1 MLIVQKYGGT
11 SLAGMSRLRAAAR
24 RVTGLARQ
32 GNQVV
37 VVVSA
42 QGDTTDMLIE
52 KATQVNRRGSAREMD
67 AYLAAGEQMSAGLM
81 TMAIGAMGYSA
92 VSLTGWQAGIR
103 TDGVHGNARIQNIDV
118 ARIRRQLDAG
128 KIVVVAGFQGV
139 DPEGDITTLGRGGSD
154 TTAVALAAWLKADR
168 CQIFTDVDGV
178 YDRDPRIYSDAT
190 RFGQISYAKMMTLI
204 ENGAQ
209 VLHDRSVA
217 LAARHGVTVEVR
229 SCEEGSV
236 GTLVVPRAE
245 SGEVTGVTRSR
256 RGEVTR
262 VTAIGRALPSLAAI
276 RAAVSALEA
285 AGITVLGLEEGEQR
299 VTLLVKRDDEDA
311 ALCAVHDALVP
322 R

>member
-103 TDGVHGNARIQNIDV
+103 TDGIHGNARIQNIDV
-118 ARIRRQLDAG
+118 SRIRRELDGG
-128 KIVVVAGFQGV
+128 KIVVVAGFQGI
-139 DPEGDITTLGRGGSD
+139 DLDGDITTLGRGGSD

-178 YDRDPRIYSDAT
+178 YSADPKVDPGAVKFDA
-190 RFGQISYAKMMTLI
+190 ISYD
-204 ENGAQ
+204 E
-209 VLHDRSVA
+209 VL
-217 LAARHGVTVEVR
+217 ARHLTVMDSTATSLSMDNNIPVILFALKDPENIVR
-229 SCEEGSV
+229 VVMGKKI
-236 GTLVVPRAE
+236 GTV
-245 SGEVTGVTRSR
+245 
-256 RGEVTR
+256 
-262 VTAIGRALPSLAAI
+262 I
-276 RAAVSALEA
+276 R
-285 AGITVLGLEEGEQR
+285 
-299 VTLLVKRDDEDA
+299 
-311 ALCAVHDALVP
+311 
-322 R
+322 